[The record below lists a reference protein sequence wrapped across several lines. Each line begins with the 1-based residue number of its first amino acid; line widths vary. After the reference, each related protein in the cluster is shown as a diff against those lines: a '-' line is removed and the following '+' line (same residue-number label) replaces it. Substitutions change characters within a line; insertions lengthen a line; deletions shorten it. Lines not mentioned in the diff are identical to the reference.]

1 MYAVTLLLKAKKQLW
16 FIYDLLTLRKTEI
29 LGGPTVAQWVWNLT
43 VAAVWVTTEAWVRSL
58 AWCCGLRIW
67 RCHSC
72 GRRSCILESALGSGP
87 SLCHGC
93 GQKQKNK
100 NLKYLIFSQA

>member
-58 AWCCGLRIW
+58 AWCGGLKDLTLLQLWLRFNPGLGTSI
-67 RCHSC
+67 CH
-72 GRRSCILESALGSGP
+72 R
-87 SLCHGC
+87 
-93 GQKQKNK
+93 
-100 NLKYLIFSQA
+100 